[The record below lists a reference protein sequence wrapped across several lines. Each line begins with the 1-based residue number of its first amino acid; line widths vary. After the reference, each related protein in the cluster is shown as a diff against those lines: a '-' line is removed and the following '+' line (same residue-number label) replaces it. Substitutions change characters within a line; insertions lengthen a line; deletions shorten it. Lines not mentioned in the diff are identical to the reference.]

1 MGCKR
6 SAGWGSAVR
15 RDSSLSAGKSAFC
28 RGRRAR
34 LLTPKGAT
42 ETPGAEAEPG
52 EKAHQLA
59 TPALGMRLHR
69 HSATAFFEVNF

>member
-6 SAGWGSAVR
+6 SAGRGSAVR

-28 RGRRAR
+28 REGRAR
-34 LLTPKGAT
+34 LLTPKGVT
-42 ETPGAEAEPG
+42 ETPGAEAESG

-59 TPALGMRLHR
+59 SSSTGHAPAWALDYCFL
-69 HSATAFFEVNF
+69 